1 LTPEQT
7 RNHRD
12 LLELVSAG
20 TAEMYLAAC
29 DIRNSDPKPA
39 AATMAVGNFLR
50 EVDGAVRAV
59 LTPYETAIVDDATDA
74 GHAAKISVIQ
84 TVLGVDDD
92 DENIVRWK
100 RFTKKNDSNHL
111 IKYAHRRGLSGVRPF
126 DAAFEALCADF
137 DSVLGF
143 VLDRLRANAAKITEK
158 LRAIVAIV
166 TPTRADLRTLRNNVP
181 TAPFIFDRLLTEALP
196 SAWIDGLLRD
206 GFFADP
212 PAGATTSASMMAAR
226 LAKTDLL
233 RARAIISALPDIDDA
248 FAGNAVIEVLLAGDD
263 LDAPT
268 FEKTLRWVSSPS
280 FADSAVHLYPQF
292 LTLLTYLT
300 ERTKND
306 KAFQLVEALTELRP
320 PSAQSQSLFRDADAL
335 LGSNEYNEVLGAAI
349 SQLLA
354 TDAVKLVQL
363 MTERLERIIDFTLDP
378 PIATPGGLEDLSS
391 SWLPTF
397 EGADVHLYSIK
408 GALLKRLAEAVASVA
423 ENKPDLIPALALFF
437 HGRAYR
443 AFRRL
448 EAYLL
453 LKAGCPAQALVD
465 ALLSDS
471 RNYYSIAP
479 LPEFGELLRAAFPAA
494 LPAMQE
500 TVLAMIVSDYDRML
514 IAADEIESDDLKRE
528 ENHVQHYL
536 TLLDGYLPVL
546 YASRLEQL
554 NAKLGPLPT
563 PAPPSSDV
571 LSTFGPVLPWTAE
584 EFRGWT
590 PAELASRL
598 ATTPYTYGGG
608 SLLRDA
614 IAEDPKRYERALN
627 VFDAL
632 EPSYLRSTVSGFAL
646 ALTSGKPFDWVAA
659 LSFCFRALGRRDA
672 REQIGEENRSD
683 WSAVR
688 TETCKL
694 IASGGDERFA
704 QFDRDAYPII
714 LAILD
719 RILTD
724 EQCPDDEPHDL
735 DGQLSRTFVDARA
748 NALRALLY
756 TLHRFRPDQ
765 KDVALDERN
774 GVRVNPEAADLLR
787 RFFAQ
792 PDVAIHTEAG
802 KHFDFLCRFDRTFAR
817 TVVDLIF
824 PSTSDPDLAR
834 RAAWQTFITVT
845 PATFY
850 AHDLLGAQYA
860 FALRE
865 WPVDETPRGNPNFSY
880 AKAIAT
886 QALRLF
892 VHGRF
897 SIDADLALLY
907 ARLGDEAAASALVR
921 LAEAMTYPE
930 SGINEPELARFQAFW
945 TWRSDRIV
953 SAPADHISEL
963 KAYGSIFCAARMP
976 EATAL
981 RELEAVLRL
990 SGGAI
995 EPSHRILPC
1004 LRAVSEGG
1012 LLVALRCLVLLVEGG
1027 SAVGNLYYWAD
1038 DIRAVLLRAGAAGGD
1053 VEKLA
1058 HEIASRLTAKR
1069 LFGFDTLF

>member
-7 RNHRD
+7 RIHRD

-20 TAEMYLAAC
+20 AAEVYLAAC
-29 DIRNSDPKPA
+29 DIRNRDPKPP
-39 AATMAVGNFLR
+39 AATMAVGHFLR
-50 EVDGAVRAV
+50 EVDGAVRAA
-59 LTPYETAIVDDATDA
+59 LTPYETAIVDEETDA

-84 TVLGVDDD
+84 TVLGVNDD
-92 DENIVRWK
+92 DEHIVRWK
-100 RFTKKNDSNHL
+100 RFTKKNDTNHL
-111 IKYAHRRGLSGVRPF
+111 IRYVHRRGLSGVRPF

-137 DSVLGF
+137 DNVLGF
-143 VLDRLRANAAKITEK
+143 VLDRLRTNAAKITEK
-158 LRAIVAIV
+158 LRAIVAII
-166 TPTRADLRTLRNNVP
+166 TPTSADLRTLRNNVP
-181 TAPFIFDRLLTEALP
+181 AAPFIFDRLLTKALP
-196 SAWIDGLLRD
+196 PAWIDGLLRD

-212 PAGATTSASMMAAR
+212 PAGATASAAMMAAR
-226 LAKTDLL
+226 LAKTDLP

-248 FAGNAVIEVLLAGDD
+248 FSGNAVIEVLLAGDD
-263 LDAPT
+263 VDASI
-268 FEKTLRWVSSPS
+268 FEKTLRWVKSPS

-292 LTLLTYLT
+292 SKLLTHLA
-300 ERTKND
+300 ERANNN

-335 LGSNEYNEVLGAAI
+335 LDSNEYNEVLGAAI
-349 SQLLA
+349 SHLLA
-354 TDAVKLVQL
+354 TDGVELMQL
-363 MTERLERIIDFTLDP
+363 MTERLERAIGFTFDP
-378 PIATPGGLEDLSS
+378 PIATRGGLEDLSS
-391 SWLPTF
+391 SWLPAF
-397 EGADVHLYSIK
+397 EGAGIHLYSIK
-408 GALLKRLAEAVASVA
+408 GVLLKRLAEAVASVA
-423 ENKPDLIPALALFF
+423 ENNPDLIPALALFF

-448 EAYLL
+448 EAFLL
-453 LKAGCPAQALVD
+453 LKAGCSPQALVD
-465 ALLSDS
+465 ALLGDA
-471 RNYYSIAP
+471 RNYYSIVP
-479 LPEFGELLRAAFPAA
+479 LPEFGELLGATFPAA
-494 LPAMQE
+494 SPAMQE
-500 TVLAMIVSDYDRML
+500 TVLAMIVGELDRML
-514 IAADEIESDDLKRE
+514 IAADEIDLDDLKRE
-528 ENHVQHYL
+528 EFRVQHYL
-536 TLLDGYLPVL
+536 TLLDGYLPAL
-546 YASRLEQL
+546 YASRLVQL
-554 NAKLGPLPT
+554 NAKLGPLSAPT
-563 PAPPSSDV
+563 PPPSDEP
-571 LSTFGPVLPWTAE
+571 STFGPVLPWTAE
-584 EFRGWT
+584 EFSGWM
-590 PAELASRL
+590 PDELARRL
-598 ATTPYTYGGG
+598 ATTPCKYGEGG
-608 SLLRDA
+608 LLRDA

-627 VFDAL
+627 LFDPL
-632 EPSYLRSTVSGFAL
+632 EPSYLRSIVSGFAL
-646 ALTSGKPFDWVAA
+646 ALTTGKPFDWVAA
-659 LSFCFRALGRRDA
+659 LLFCFRALERRDA
-672 REQIGEENRSD
+672 REQIGEENRSE
-683 WSAVR
+683 WSGVR

-694 IASGGDERFA
+694 IASGGDERFV

-756 TLHRFRPDQ
+756 TLHRFRADQ

-802 KHFDFLCRFDRTFAR
+802 EHFDFLCRFDRTFAR

-824 PSTSDPDLAR
+824 PSTNDPDLAR
-834 RAAWQTFITVT
+834 RAAWQTFITVA

-880 AKAIAT
+880 ANAIAT
-886 QALRLF
+886 HALRLF

-897 SIDADLALLY
+897 SIDADLAPLY
-907 ARLGDEAAASALVR
+907 ARLGDEAAGSALFR
-921 LAEAMTYPE
+921 LAEAMTYPG
-930 SGINEPELARFQAFW
+930 SGINEPELARFHAFW
-945 TWRSDRIV
+945 TWRRERFGS
-953 SAPADHISEL
+953 SPADHIGEL
-963 KAYGSIFCAARMP
+963 RAYGSIFCAARIP

-981 RELEAVLRL
+981 AELEAVLQL

-1004 LRAVSEGG
+1004 LRDVSDAG
-1012 LLVALRCLVLLVEGG
+1012 LLAALRCLVLLVEGG

-1053 VEKLA
+1053 ADKLA